1 MKVNKRILLIGV
13 LLGLI
18 TVFFLNRYIS
28 SLSKVEEAAAA
39 TSFVDVVVAAKSI
52 PEHVEIT
59 EDMVTLASIPEDGVH
74 PDSLSSLDSVL
85 GGISRSEII
94 NGEQILSGRIV
105 TEDIK
110 ATLSYQIPDNMRA
123 ITIPVN
129 EVSGIANYIDVGD
142 RVDIL
147 VGYEFEVQD
156 PTGETATVP
165 YTYTQLQNI
174 EVMALGGLKASVP
187 AEEVVGGET
196 IEQPSTIT
204 ILVNPEQAEV
214 VAFANINGQFHLS
227 LRNPID
233 NDILD
238 LEYYST
244 VNFESYKER

>member
-1 MKVNKRILLIGV
+1 MKVNKRVLLIGV

-28 SLSKVEEAAAA
+28 SLNQAEEAVAA
-39 TSFVDVVVAAKSI
+39 SSYSEVVVAAKSI
-52 PEHVEIT
+52 PKHVVIT
-59 EDMVTLASIPEDGVH
+59 DDMVSLSSIPSDAVH
-74 PDSLSSLDSVL
+74 PDAITALDKVL
-85 GGISRSEII
+85 GGISKSEII
-94 NGEQILSGRIV
+94 NGEQVLSGRVV

-110 ATLSYQIPDNMRA
+110 ATLSYEIPENMRA

-129 EVSGIANYIDVGD
+129 EVSGVANYIDVGD
-142 RVDIL
+142 KVDIL
-147 VGYEFEVQD
+147 VSYEFEV
-156 PTGETATVP
+156 ETPNDDEKTIP

-174 EVMALGGLKASVP
+174 EVLELGGLKAP
-187 AEEVVGGET
+187 TAEGQAET

-214 VAFANINGQFHLS
+214 VAFANINGQFHLT

-233 NDILD
+233 NEVID

-244 VNFESYKER
+244 VNFESFRGR